1 MVGEF
6 VRNAWA
12 AIGPLVGVL
21 IGGYLTRRGQRSQW
35 IADSKKLEY
44 RELLTALT
52 KAFEGIVQLE
62 APGVGLG
69 PQEQRTLFDLRAQ
82 SFVVIRDRIFIAK
95 EVKDMNLL
103 SRWSQALRDYENTLD
118 AAAFDK
124 AFGGITADLQNSA
137 TTRILKQ

>member
-21 IGGYLTRRGQRSQW
+21 IGAYLTRRGQRSQW

-103 SRWSQALRDYENTLD
+103 SRWNQALRDYENTLD

-124 AFGGITADLQNSA
+124 GITADLQNSA